1 MEKDF
6 DYLMMNNI
14 ELNTRIEDLKVEE
27 KELKK
32 ELKSFNKLV
41 ENAESNRFLNLE
53 ELNVEIARV
62 EKRLSETRE
71 LLKVYNSLKSKIE
84 KGIDNLMSAN

>member
-6 DYLMMNNI
+6 DYLVMNNI
-14 ELNTRIEDLKVEE
+14 ELNTRIEDLKLEE

-32 ELKSFNKLV
+32 ELKRFNKLV

>member
-32 ELKSFNKLV
+32 ELKRFNKLV

-53 ELNVEIARV
+53 ELNNEIARV

>member
-32 ELKSFNKLV
+32 ELKRFNKLV

-53 ELNVEIARV
+53 ELNIEIARV

>member
-32 ELKSFNKLV
+32 ELKRFNKLV